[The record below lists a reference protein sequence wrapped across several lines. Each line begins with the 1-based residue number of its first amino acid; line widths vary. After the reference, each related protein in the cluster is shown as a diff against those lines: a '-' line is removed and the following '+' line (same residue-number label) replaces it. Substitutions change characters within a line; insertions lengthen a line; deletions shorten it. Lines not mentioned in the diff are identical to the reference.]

1 MKYGN
6 YGIIISFTNDKIKE
20 SSLDKK
26 ISTVYF
32 DNTLYENELKFIANK
47 KVDIFA
53 KDICLTNCEFELLQ
67 EYKAT
72 FDEDENNV
80 KINRPILNESFI
92 ITILVGKE
100 GKLNNYSLCNSD
112 GKSESWYKGLTDYV
126 KTFQTKTDKEISLY
140 IDFPSFGY
148 KEGDDFDLLIYD
160 V

>member
-6 YGIIISFTNDKIKE
+6 YEIIISFTNDKIKE
-20 SSLDKK
+20 SALDKK

-100 GKLNNYSLCNSD
+100 GKLNNYSLCNFD
-112 GKSESWYKGLTDYV
+112 GKSES
-126 KTFQTKTDKEISLY
+126 
-140 IDFPSFGY
+140 
-148 KEGDDFDLLIYD
+148 
-160 V
+160 